1 MGGVHSSTSPLIDL
15 GGLAR
20 RLGVAAA
27 IIAVA
32 AAGVAAVTVDV
43 ATTGLSGMAMTW
55 LGLALVALGP
65 TALALTAGSAVAGL
79 RRARRRGEPLSDR
92 PGVAPPQLRR

>member
-1 MGGVHSSTSPLIDL
+1 MDSGTPRLIDL

-20 RLGVAAA
+20 RLGVAAV
-27 IIAVA
+27 IITVA
-32 AAGVAAVTVDV
+32 AAAVATVTVDV
-43 ATTGLSGMAMTW
+43 ATAGLSGVAATW
-55 LGLALVALGP
+55 AGLALIGLGP

-92 PGVAPPQLRR
+92 PGVAPPQLRRR